1 MPISISDDD
10 YEIKKLADFRR
21 GYHFFLS
28 QFTSLA
34 TGLQNFFASN
44 GINDA
49 VKRELLPYRKQLDSD
64 IVSTIKVA
72 KDLMIELDEK
82 HLQPAA
88 RKDSISYFQN
98 GNIDNHQIDFIIFH
112 KSFESLREFYNLAK
126 QSWNSI
132 RLTIL
137 SADIKDESFKAD
149 VILEYRIIPIF
160 DKIDSLKILLQR
172 MAVIL
177 NIQEKQKLFTTR
189 TTTPRYSETKIYKLS
204 TAFSSDFAHEEDNLV
219 PSFLPDENQE
229 DYSKP
234 SAAKPKAVVIEKKAY
249 DNILNTAGKLPW
261 NSNQH
266 YYFRFEIADYE
277 EEKALFKSVIS
288 MDTHMGA
295 DEKALR
301 SEMIRNLASKS
312 KKEKSSI
319 EIETE
324 YNMFILRYFHFCK
337 EILILSIGIPEVL
350 KNLFFYHIGPQ
361 HFYMIARKFLQ
372 EANTGYIHV
381 RLADG
386 KKVSR
391 VLPNEIIKKLIV
403 DFWKDDILPMIG
415 EERNNLAAL
424 KKIIEIVD
432 NKYKEVSQHAM
443 KEYDNLPLE
452 IKNSKPRVQLFR
464 EMMNQWMGAANIIVF
479 KRFLKTAG

>member
-10 YEIKKLADFRR
+10 YEIKKLADFKR
-21 GYHFFLS
+21 GYHFYLT
-28 QFTSLA
+28 QFSSLA

-44 GINDA
+44 GLNDS

-64 IVSTIKVA
+64 ISSTIKVA
-72 KDLMIELDEK
+72 KDLMVELDER
-82 HLQPAA
+82 HQLPEA

-98 GNIDNHQIDFIIFH
+98 GNIDNHQLEFIIFH
-112 KSFESLREFYNLAK
+112 KTFESLRQFYNLAK
-126 QSWNSI
+126 DSWNSI

-172 MAVIL
+172 MALIL
-177 NIQEKQKLFTTR
+177 NIREKEKLFTAR
-189 TTTPRYSETKIYKLS
+189 TITPQYSESKVYKLS
-204 TAFSSDFAHEEDNLV
+204 TVFNVDLGHDEDNMI
-219 PSFLPDENQE
+219 PSFLPE
-229 DYSKP
+229 DTPASSP
-234 SAAKPKAVVIEKKAY
+234 APIIQKPKPVIVERKAY
-249 DNILNTAGKLPW
+249 DNILNTGGKLPW

-266 YYFRFEIADYE
+266 YYFRFEIPAYE

-301 SEMIRNLASKS
+301 SEMIRNLASKT
-312 KKEKSSI
+312 KKDKSTL

-324 YNMFILRYFHFCK
+324 YNLFILRYFHFCK
-337 EILILSIGIPEVL
+337 EILILSIGIPDVI

-372 EANTGYIHV
+372 EANTGYLHI

-403 DFWKDDILPMIG
+403 DFWKDDILPNVG
-415 EERNNLAAL
+415 EERNNLAGL

-432 NKYKEVSQHAM
+432 NKYKEVSKHAM
-443 KEYDNLPLE
+443 KEYDSLPPE